1 MNIEKEKL
9 LKQLEKINKKKN
21 MLEIINEGYVNEIE
35 KTKNDQEVETQS
47 PVKIS
52 INKKSYSVGIGGS
65 PSKQSKRSNE
75 TKSGRE
81 KLVNRL
87 QKII

>member
-52 INKKSYSVGIGGS
+52 INKKGYSVGIGGS

>member
-35 KTKNDQEVETQS
+35 KTKND
-47 PVKIS
+47 
-52 INKKSYSVGIGGS
+52 
-65 PSKQSKRSNE
+65 
-75 TKSGRE
+75 
-81 KLVNRL
+81 
-87 QKII
+87 